1 MYFST
6 YVKQL
11 LTDPFLMPFQQAVA
25 MHMNMNTH
33 VHQTMIVK
41 VSYKQLSF
49 YTVNEITPFY
59 NTQQNHSSFQHVS
72 ITKFFS
78 VQSCNKRVIVRKRSS
93 YHSNQPH
100 TRVTFPLQ
108 AHYMSL

>member
-1 MYFST
+1 
-6 YVKQL
+6 
-11 LTDPFLMPFQQAVA
+11 MPLQQIVA
-25 MHMNMNTH
+25 MHMNMNTR

-41 VSYKQLSF
+41 ISYKQLSF
-49 YTVNEITPFY
+49 YTVNAMTPFY
-59 NTQQNHSSFQHVS
+59 NTQQNYSSFQRVS
-72 ITKFFS
+72 ITKLFS
-78 VQSCNKRVIVRKRSS
+78 VQSCNKRVIVHKRSS